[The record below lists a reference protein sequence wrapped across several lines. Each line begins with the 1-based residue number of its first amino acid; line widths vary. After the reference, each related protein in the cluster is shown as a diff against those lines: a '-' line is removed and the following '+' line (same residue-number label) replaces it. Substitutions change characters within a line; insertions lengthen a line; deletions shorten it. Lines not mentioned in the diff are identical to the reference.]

1 MDRKIAV
8 IFDMDGVL
16 VENSEIHNEAWRL
29 TCEKYGKKKS
39 VNEIKNLFGGT
50 NKIFV
55 EQLLGK
61 TDIDS
66 INKIA
71 VEKEKLYRQM
81 FENFIKAPK
90 GLLELLFDLKKNNV
104 KLAVATSAPR
114 INLDFVLDKLEIRSF
129 FDVLV
134 DESLVTHGK
143 PNPEVYIQAS
153 QKLGFEPE
161 NCVVIEDAIY
171 GIQAGLAAGMKVI
184 GITTT
189 FKKEQLNIASMVINN
204 FIELDYSKI
213 YNIIS

>member
-1 MDRKIAV
+1 MKEIAV

-29 TCEKYGKKKS
+29 TCEKHGKTKT
-39 VNEIKNLFGGT
+39 VEEIKELFGGT
-50 NKIFV
+50 NKVFI
-55 EQLLGK
+55 ENLLGI
-61 TDIDS
+61 TDEKQAI
-66 INKIA
+66 KIA
-71 VEKEKLYRQM
+71 EEKETLYRNM
-81 FENFIKAPK
+81 VVKELKAPK
-90 GLLELLFDLKKNNV
+90 GLLEFLFDLKKNSV

-114 INLDFVLDKLEIRSF
+114 INLDFILDKLEIRSF

-153 QKLGFEPE
+153 QKLGISPK

-171 GIQAGLAAGMKVI
+171 GVQAGLAAGMSVI

-189 FKKEQLNIASMVINN
+189 FKKEQLGIANMVIDN
-204 FIELDYSKI
+204 FFELNYSKI
-213 YNIIS
+213 NSLLS